1 MKSVCIVQTGWKIGG
16 CGELRNRKVYIFV
29 RSDQSVSLSVT
40 ANQYICLLQLIKLI
54 CYSFHWDTY
63 LLQLSLR
70 HIFISFGYFA
80 AGNQVFVKNYHC
92 VPCICYQSGLFITD
106 VRRLSVLKYLHT
118 DKCRRVFRVRR
129 DAVSTRWWVRILQW
143 RGRYLQ
149 WRDVCQ

>member
-1 MKSVCIVQTGWKIGG
+1 MRTLDGVGDWRVWGGKKSESLYFCSFRPISKFICYSKPIYLFVTANKAYLLQFS
-16 CGELRNRKVYIFV
+16 LRYIFV
-29 RSDQSVSLSVT
+29 T
-40 ANQYICLLQLIKLI
+40 A
-54 CYSFHWDTY
+54 FTET
-63 LLQLSLR
+63 
-70 HIFISFGYFA
+70 HIYFVWLFCC
-80 AGNQVFVKNYHC
+80 QVFVKNYHC